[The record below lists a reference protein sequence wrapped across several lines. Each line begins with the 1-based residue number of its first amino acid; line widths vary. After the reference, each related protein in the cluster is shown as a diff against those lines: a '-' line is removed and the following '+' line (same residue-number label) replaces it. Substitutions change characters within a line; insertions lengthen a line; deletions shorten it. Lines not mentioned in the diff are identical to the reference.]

1 MKETLEELTKRIVA
15 SIGKG
20 EVDGRVVNYVDYKTK
35 YMVLKP
41 QVTID
46 VELTS
51 GKVVKID
58 VTDYFDFE

>member
-15 SIGKG
+15 SVEKG
-20 EVDGRVVNYVDYKTK
+20 EVDGRVVSYVDYKTK

-41 QVTID
+41 QVAID